1 MSAELLH
8 LPPPLH
14 QAWMDGALSFREAWA
29 IQDEMLL
36 STKEWVV
43 MPEILEPQLN
53 KLHFYQMP
61 TFNDLPL

>member
-1 MSAELLH
+1 
-8 LPPPLH
+8 
-14 QAWMDGALSFREAWA
+14 MDGALSFREAWS
-29 IQDEMLL
+29 IQDEVLL

-61 TFNDLPL
+61 TFNSLPL